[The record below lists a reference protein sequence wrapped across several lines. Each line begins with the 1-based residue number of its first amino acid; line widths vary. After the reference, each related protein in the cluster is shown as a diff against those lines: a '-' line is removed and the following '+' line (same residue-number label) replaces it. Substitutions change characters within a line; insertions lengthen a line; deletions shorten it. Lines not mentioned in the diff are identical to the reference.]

1 VNTAPVKE
9 LFGEGIFVA
18 DGESWKEQRRVASYE
33 FSSATLRDFSTK
45 VFCEYALKLVA
56 ILAQKA
62 KDGEAFDMQV
72 RSYLQLILHLPLIH
86 YVVHTHSIHG
96 CKL

>member
-1 VNTAPVKE
+1 MNTAPVKE

-45 VFCEYALKLVA
+45 VFCEYALKLIA

-72 RSYLQLILHLPLIH
+72 RSYCSSLHSPLIH
-86 YVVHTHSIHG
+86 YVVHTQSIHG